1 MLRRIILLSILVL
14 SFIPIDYYHHYLSTS
29 SANASYEPVL
39 SYSTDDGIP
48 SIIGDPALKV
58 EEVARGL
65 DLPTTMAFLGDN
77 DILVLEK
84 DKGTVQRIVNGKMI
98 PEPLL
103 DVNVATDVERCMCG
117 IAVSSHSDSVSGG
130 GTGLRTY
137 VFLYYTEAELTD
149 SEDIIEGKAPLGNR
163 LYRYELVNN
172 KLINPVL
179 LLDLPAI
186 PGPRHNGGAIMI
198 GPDNNLYVPIGDV
211 DGSHMGGTG
220 ETKAQNYVDGVE
232 PDGRS
237 GILRITQD
245 GQPVGGD
252 GDGSGSDIGV
262 LGNTH
267 PLNLY
272 YAYGIRNSF
281 GFDFDPVTGNIW
293 DTENGPGNSDEIN
306 LVEPGF
312 NSGWQEIQGMASNTD
327 DGFNLEE
334 DIVNFEGKGKYSD
347 PELLWMDTEGPTA
360 AKFLNSDKLGMQ
372 YVNDMFVGDV
382 HNGWIY
388 HFDLNE
394 DRTDLILEGPLADK
408 IADTPVEMQEI
419 IFGEGFGGI
428 TDLEVGPDGYLYVV
442 SLGQGAIYRIVSGV
456 NDDAGGVPIDK
467 EDEEQEEDDDVVVES
482 EEEDNIS
489 NDDDDDEGEADED
502 GSFDDDD
509 GGGGN
514 GGDDGGGDEEG

>member
-1 MLRRIILLSILVL
+1 MLRIILLSILVL
-14 SFIPIDYYHHYLSTS
+14 SFISTDYHHYYLSS
-29 SANASYEPVL
+29 SSPTTTTAASASYEPVL
-39 SYSTDDGIP
+39 SYSTDDGMP

-58 EEVARGL
+58 EEVVRGL
-65 DLPTTMAFLGDN
+65 DLPTTMAFLGPN

-84 DKGTVQRIVNGKMI
+84 DKGTVQRIVNGKI
-98 PEPLL
+98 LPEPLL
-103 DVNVATDVERCMCG
+103 DVNVATSVERCMCG
-117 IAVSSHSDSVSGG
+117 IAVSQSD
-130 GTGLRTY
+130 TGITY
-137 VFLYYTEAELTD
+137 VFLYFTEAELAD
-149 SEDIIEGKAPLGNR
+149 SEDIIEAKDPLGNR

-211 DGSHMGGTG
+211 DGSYTGGPG

-245 GQPVGGD
+245 GRPVG
-252 GDGSGSDIGV
+252 IGI

-281 GFDFDPVTGNIW
+281 GFDFDPITGSIW

-327 DGFNLEE
+327 DDDGFDLEE
-334 DIVNFEGKGKYSD
+334 DIVDFEGKGKYSD
-347 PELLWMDTEGPTA
+347 PELVWMDTEGPTA
-360 AKFLNSDKLGMQ
+360 AKFLNSDKLGIQ

-394 DRTDLILEGPLADK
+394 YRTDLILEGPLADK
-408 IADTPVEMQEI
+408 IANTPEEMQET

-442 SLGQGAIYRIVSGV
+442 SIGQGAIYRIVPGVNGGGSGV
-456 NDDAGGVPIDK
+456 TTDI
-467 EDEEQEEDDDVVVES
+467 DDDDEQG
-482 EEEDNIS
+482 EEFDDDDIGFEEDNIGS
-489 NDDDDDEGEADED
+489 DDEDEVDED
-502 GSFDDDD
+502 GSIDVDD
-509 GGGGN
+509 GGGVGD
-514 GGDDGGGDEEG
+514 GGDDTTEAE

>member
-1 MLRRIILLSILVL
+1 MPIGYNAHAQEHIVSFSDGEDLPII
-14 SFIPIDYYHHYLSTS
+14 
-29 SANASYEPVL
+29 N
-39 SYSTDDGIP
+39 
-48 SIIGDPALKV
+48 DPNLKV
-58 EEVARGL
+58 ELIVQGL
-65 DLPTTMAFLGDN
+65 DLPTTMAFLGPN

-84 DKGTVQRIVNGKMI
+84 DKGTVQRIVNGKI
-98 PEPLL
+98 LPEPLL
-103 DVNVATDVERCMCG
+103 DVNVATSVERCMCG
-117 IAVSSHSDSVSGG
+117 IAVSQSD
-130 GTGLRTY
+130 TGITY
-137 VFLYYTEAELTD
+137 VFLYFTEAELAD
-149 SEDIIEGKAPLGNR
+149 SEDLSEKKDPLGNR

-211 DGSHMGGTG
+211 DGSYTGGPG

-245 GQPVGGD
+245 GRPVG
-252 GDGSGSDIGV
+252 IGI

-281 GFDFDPVTGNIW
+281 GFDFDPITGNIW

-312 NSGWQEIQGMASNTD
+312 NSGWQEIQGMASNTGDD
-327 DGFNLEE
+327 DGFDLEE
-334 DIVNFEGKGKYSD
+334 DIVDFEGKGKYSD
-347 PELLWMDTEGPTA
+347 PELVWMDTEGPTA
-360 AKFLNSDKLGMQ
+360 AKFLNSDKLGIQ

-394 DRTDLILEGPLADK
+394 YRTDLILEGPLADK
-408 IADTPVEMQEI
+408 IANTPEEMQET

-442 SLGQGAIYRIVSGV
+442 SIGQGAIYRIVPGV
-456 NDDAGGVPIDK
+456 NGGGGGGVTTDIDDDDEQGEEFDDDDA
-467 EDEEQEEDDDVVVES
+467 DVVVES
-482 EEEDNIS
+482 EEDNIS
-489 NDDDDDEGEADED
+489 NDGGDDEDEVDED
-502 GSFDDDD
+502 GSLEDDD
-509 GGGGN
+509 GN
-514 GGDDGGGDEEG
+514 GGDGDDGG